1 MPVIVG
7 LGNPGSK
14 YAGTRH
20 NVGFDFLDRL
30 SKAISIPVGPG
41 KGPYFSG
48 TGVYNRQK
56 VILLKPTTYMN
67 RSGDAVQQVLHYYK
81 IDPQDCLVC
90 YDDLDIP
97 IGKLRLR
104 PGGSA
109 GGHNGI
115 RDIINKVGTDRFPRL
130 RIGIGND
137 FAKGDQVNYV
147 LSRFSSE
154 EKKVIDQTLDTA
166 VDAALQFISD
176 GIEATMNS
184 FN

>member
-1 MPVIVG
+1 MPLIVG

-20 NVGFDFLDRL
+20 NVGFDFLDRF
-30 SKAISIPVGPG
+30 SESVSIQLGPG

-48 TGVYNRQK
+48 TGHYRREK
-56 VILLKPTTYMN
+56 LILVKPTTFMN
-67 RSGDAVQQVLHYYK
+67 RSGQAVQQILHYYK
-81 IDPQDCLVC
+81 LQPQECLVC

-115 RDIINKVGTDRFPRL
+115 KDIIRTLGTDEFPRL
-130 RIGIGND
+130 RIGIGNEYP
-137 FAKGDQVNYV
+137 KGQQINYV
-147 LSRFSSE
+147 LSQFSSE
-154 EKKVIDQTLDTA
+154 EKSIIDETLNTA
-166 VDAALQFISD
+166 VDAALLYITD
-176 GIEATMNS
+176 GIEAAMNA